1 MRHREHER
9 YTAERARH
17 HTPAEPGQSYRVR
30 SNSAGKGELSGKSQ
44 QPNFV
49 SNARIG
55 RTFSASGSRMYGS
68 QQAPWITAHGL
79 EIPRCAPE
87 RSNTHSLPLLINRHA
102 CAFTYPHGRSRERV
116 DVGDRDRRIDID
128 SVHTTVWVPAVKKQ
142 FDSATAAGYIGATMP
157 TNLPSYIDK
166 AVPNPAANRG
176 PWYKNTAPSYAGIF
190 LWVVFYQTLANGT
203 LTHATPW
210 FCVGALVVAG
220 ILSYALY
227 YYAPAMLGMKTGYP
241 LYVVG
246 SSTFGT
252 AGGYLMPGL
261 LMGLLQ
267 VGWFA
272 VATFFATSYILQ
284 GLGKTPRPGTLLFAV
299 VAIIW
304 GYVTGTIGAKG
315 VQYVAKVSLI
325 LTIIPALM
333 VLYVFAKTA
342 GGISSFQVPDPNPTL
357 AFTTLLQ
364 AVIGFFATAGAA
376 GADFGMNARSASDVK
391 LGGIFGVTLATVYA
405 GALPLLSVAGAN
417 GSHPGTGWG
426 YDAVITSIGGVG
438 ASAMFFLFAIAS
450 VVASCFCSFI
460 AGNSFATMIPGVPRI
475 GSSMVGVTVGIILAV
490 TGAAANLTTVFSLVG
505 ASFGP
510 ICGAMLADYLLSGGK
525 WAGPREGI
533 NWAGYLAWAVGFVI
547 GIIPISFVPAS
558 PSLKALDQPAVLY
571 SMIAGFI
578 VYAVVAK
585 LGGEPKPVAMPQPQA
600 AD

>member
-1 MRHREHER
+1 
-9 YTAERARH
+9 
-17 HTPAEPGQSYRVR
+17 
-30 SNSAGKGELSGKSQ
+30 
-44 QPNFV
+44 
-49 SNARIG
+49 
-55 RTFSASGSRMYGS
+55 MYIS
-68 QQAPWITAHGL
+68 
-79 EIPRCAPE
+79 
-87 RSNTHSLPLLINRHA
+87 
-102 CAFTYPHGRSRERV
+102 
-116 DVGDRDRRIDID
+116 
-128 SVHTTVWVPAVKKQ
+128 
-142 FDSATAAGYIGATMP
+142 ATMP
-157 TNLPSYIDK
+157 TLPSYIEK

-203 LTHATPW
+203 ITHASPW
-210 FCVGALVVAG
+210 FCVLALLVAG

-272 VATFFATSYILQ
+272 VATFFATQYILE
-284 GLGKTPRPGTLLFAV
+284 GFGIKDPHAGTLIFTVVAV
-299 VAIIW
+299 VW
-304 GYVTGTIGAKG
+304 GYATGTVGAKG
-315 VQYVAKVSLI
+315 VQYVAKVSQI
-325 LTIIPALM
+325 LTVIPALM

-342 GGISSFQVPDPNPTL
+342 GGLSSFQVTDPNPTAAFNLIL
-357 AFTTLLQ
+357 AS
-364 AVIGFFATAGAA
+364 VIGFFATAGAA
-376 GADFGMNARSASDVK
+376 GADFGMNARNGNDVK
-391 LGGIFGVTLATVYA
+391 LGGIFGIVVATLYA
-405 GALPLLSVAGAN
+405 GALPVLSVAGAN
-417 GSHPGTGWG
+417 GMHPGLGFG
-426 YDAVITSIGGVG
+426 YDQVIGSIGGFG
-438 ASAMFFLFAIAS
+438 ASVMFFLFAIAS

-475 GSSMVGVTVGIILAV
+475 GSSMVAVTVGILLAV
-490 TGAAANLTTVFSLVG
+490 TGLASNLLNVFSLVG

-525 WAGPREGI
+525 WAGPRQGI

-547 GIIPISFVPAS
+547 GIAPLVKAIPDSM
-558 PSLKALDQPAVLY
+558 KAWDQIAPLY
-571 SMIAGFI
+571 SMIAGFV

-585 LGGEPKPVAMPQPQA
+585 LGGQPRAVAMAQPQA